1 MGRIRSAYR
10 QIIDEDIFHAE
21 CILLKMYSGKLAG
34 YKNKK
39 YVIVSKFKNLDFRL
53 YETRLSSVL
62 KVRAME
68 NFCAVILESDI
79 VNACYQTG
87 FTRAAQVVKAVDGRY
102 GLDTSRM
109 NGPEAIWKDKQGM
122 RKSWRSNFVWLCNE
136 CSRLADVTKRV
147 KLLTAKLKEGL
158 V

>member
-79 VNACYQTG
+79 VNAC
-87 FTRAAQVVKAVDGRY
+87 
-102 GLDTSRM
+102 
-109 NGPEAIWKDKQGM
+109 
-122 RKSWRSNFVWLCNE
+122 
-136 CSRLADVTKRV
+136 
-147 KLLTAKLKEGL
+147 
-158 V
+158 